1 MDKDA
6 ADTRRSDKDMEPTTT
21 LCEKYWLYLLIH
33 SHTNFFLELFKN
45 ALMLKPLSFL
55 DNE

>member
-6 ADTRRSDKDMEPTTT
+6 ADTRRSDKDMEPTTP
-21 LCEKYWLYLLIH
+21 LCEKYWLYRLIH
-33 SHTNFFLELFKN
+33 SHTNLFLELFKN